1 MEKLL
6 HAVPNRSCGM
16 VGVSCAGHPN
26 VKVVVPDAQV
36 EPSPAPPG
44 PAIAP
49 HHGEGTWQPPHSP
62 NKSREPMVGTPVQG
76 GDGAVTPQL
85 RWVLAAP
92 RADGKTL
99 AFPGASHCN
108 SQPAVIC
115 FSFLLLGFFLL
126 LLCKLITIFIFHN
139 SASKYQSQPTEMDL
153 LQRKFRST

>member
-6 HAVPNRSCGM
+6 RAVPNRSCGV
-16 VGVSCAGHPN
+16 VGVSSGGHPN
-26 VKVVVPDAQV
+26 VKVVVPDAPA

-49 HHGEGTWQPPHSP
+49 HHREGTWQPPHSP
-62 NKSREPMVGTPVQG
+62 NKRREPMVGTPVQG
-76 GDGAVTPQL
+76 GAGAVTPQS

-92 RADGKTL
+92 RADGKML
-99 AFPGASHCN
+99 ALPGALHCN

-115 FSFLLLGFFLL
+115 FSFLLVFFF